1 MILIEIGGMFAFFAG
16 FLFKLFRPKKINH
29 IYGYRSN
36 FSMKN
41 QSTWDVA
48 QRYSANIFII
58 CGLLLILLGAI
69 QHIIFN
75 ESNSMNNVQG
85 IEMISSVI
93 VIYIIC
99 EKHLR
104 SLFHEDGSLK
114 TTKIT

>member
-1 MILIEIGGMFAFFAG
+1 MILIEIGALFTFFG
-16 FLFKLFRPKKINH
+16 GLLFKLFRPKTINY
-29 IYGYRSN
+29 IYGYRSK

-41 QSTWDVA
+41 QNTWDVA

-58 CGLLLILLGAI
+58 SGLLLILLGVI

-75 ESNSMNNVQG
+75 ESNTMNNIQG
-85 IEMISSVI
+85 IEVIFSVL

-104 SLFHEDGSLK
+104 SKFYENGSQK
-114 TTKIT
+114 